1 LRTIRNPKLKGKPVI
16 TGKERGI
23 VASMSY
29 EAKAMGVTRAMR
41 LSDVLKLCPDAIL
54 LPSDYETYSILSRR
68 LFNIV
73 RRYTPEVEEYSV
85 DECYA
90 DITGLQ
96 RPLRMSYEKIA
107 EKIKN
112 DLGKELGFTF
122 SIGLAPTKILAK
134 IVSKWNKPSG
144 LTVIPGSIAHLWLAN
159 CCFAHISHISLGFPF
174 LLRIIRVR
182 PF

>member
-1 LRTIRNPKLKGKPVI
+1 MRSFFHPTMKPTAFSPGDSSTSFADTRPRSRN
-16 TGKERGI
+16 
-23 VASMSY
+23 
-29 EAKAMGVTRAMR
+29 
-41 LSDVLKLCPDAIL
+41 
-54 LPSDYETYSILSRR
+54 
-68 LFNIV
+68 
-73 RRYTPEVEEYSV
+73 SV